1 MAIGQIVYNLE
12 DYMGTGGLVSTARN
26 NTRVTSFN
34 NNDYENQRIDIFHS
48 NILEGLDV
56 SKLGIQAP
64 PGTKFFLNGS
74 KGDSSSKGQEIVVG
88 RTGVYELDDGIA
100 ITSLIFD
107 RPKKFTIDIQAT
119 NEAITNGINQ
129 MEDAKI
135 KFDNAYKALKLSYDA
150 ANTTMTN
157 KEFWEN
163 YDIIH
168 DEYLNEYNAAR
179 AKYIQGVAGIYVQN
193 HLSEDLYNIIIDY
206 ISGGE

>member
-34 NNDYENQRIDIFHS
+34 NDDYENQRIDIFHN

-56 SKLGIQAP
+56 NKLGIQAP

-74 KGDSSSKGQEIVVG
+74 KGDSSSKGQEIVIG

-100 ITSLIFD
+100 VTSLVFD
-107 RPKKFTIDIQAT
+107 QPKKFTIDIQAT

-193 HLSEDLYNIIIDY
+193 HLSEDLHNIIIDY

>member
-150 ANTTMTN
+150 ANTTITN

-163 YDIIH
+163 YDILH
-168 DEYLNEYNAAR
+168 DEYLIEYNAAR

-206 ISGGE
+206 VSGGE

>member
-74 KGDSSSKGQEIVVG
+74 KGDSSSKGQEIVIG

-206 ISGGE
+206 VSGGE

>member
-64 PGTKFFLNGS
+64 PGTKFFLNSS
-74 KGDSSSKGQEIVVG
+74 KGDSNSKGQEIVVG

>member
-74 KGDSSSKGQEIVVG
+74 KGDSNSKGQEIVVG

-179 AKYIQGVAGIYVQN
+179 AKYIQGIAGIYVQN